1 MGIPMVA
8 GRDFNAGDL
17 TEHSPPVTVVNET
30 FARLAYP
37 NENPI
42 GKPCLMRT
50 RSPQP
55 CQIAGVVKDSRY
67 ADLKSPALATIYSLF
82 LQTQTGRGQMALYAR
97 VAGDPELVVS
107 RVRAEVQNVDKDLP
121 LFELHTLTEEMDAA
135 LIQDRLMATLS
146 SFFSTLALLLAGVG
160 LYGLL
165 AFAAAQRT
173 GEVGIRV
180 ARGATRADVAWMV
193 LREALLLVAVGLA
206 IGVPA
211 ALAAARF
218 ATSQVAG
225 LFFGL
230 KATDPAPIV
239 FATLILTL
247 VATLAGYF
255 PARRA
260 SRVDPMVALRNE

>member
-1 MGIPMVA
+1 V
-8 GRDFNAGDL
+8 
-17 TEHSPPVTVVNET
+17 
-30 FARLAYP
+30 
-37 NENPI
+37 
-42 GKPCLMRT
+42 
-50 RSPQP
+50 
-55 CQIAGVVKDSRY
+55 GVVKDTRY
-67 ADLKSPALATIYSLF
+67 ADLKSQPPATMYSLF
-82 LQTQTGRGQMALYAR
+82 LQTPTGRGQMALYAR

-121 LFELHTLTEEMDAA
+121 LFELHTLTAEMDAA

-173 GEVGIRV
+173 GEVGIRI
-180 ARGATRADVAWMV
+180 ALGATRADVVWMV
-193 LREALLLVAVGLA
+193 LREALLLVGIGLA

-218 ATSQVAG
+218 ATSQIAG

-239 FATLILTL
+239 VATLILTL